1 LFSSGR
7 RVMSMYDLEEDRLV
21 AEIMGR
27 GARRLLIQLPD
38 GLKNEGP
45 RLANLIRDKTGAEV
59 FVSASPAW
67 GACDLSLDAAARLRA
82 DLLVHYGHNEFLRDG
97 SNGIPV
103 LYIPAKSRHETKP
116 VVEKALPL
124 LHGTRIGVA
133 TVVQHIHT
141 LTETTKLLEDKGFK
155 IYLPGRGPWAHE
167 TGQVLGCDYFGLK
180 KIESEVDSFLVIG
193 SYFHALGASLS
204 VEKPTIH
211 ADPYDGTA
219 RNLDQDR
226 ARIIRQRY
234 AMVEKARRA
243 QKFGIIVSTKP
254 GQSNPTIAL
263 SIQRKLEES
272 GKRGVILYADEV
284 VPDKLLDFT
293 DIEAYVDTACPRLA
307 LDDPE
312 RFSKPIVT
320 RDEIM
325 VAIGAWTWEELL
337 ERGLIRL

>member
-1 LFSSGR
+1 
-7 RVMSMYDLEEDRLV
+7 MSMYDLEEDRLI
-21 AEIMGR
+21 AEITGR

-38 GLKNEGP
+38 GLKSEGP
-45 RLANLIRDKTGAEV
+45 RLASLIREKTGADV

-67 GACDLSLDAAARLRA
+67 GACDLSLDAAARLKA

-103 LYIPAKSRHETKP
+103 VYIPAKSRHEIIP

-124 LHGTRIGVA
+124 LEGTRIGLA
-133 TVVQHIHT
+133 TVVQHLHT
-141 LTETTKLLEDKGFK
+141 LPETTRFLESKGFRVQQ
-155 IYLPGRGPWAHE
+155 PGRGPWAHE

-180 KIESEVDSFLVIG
+180 RIEPEVDSFLVIG
-193 SYFHALGASLS
+193 SYFHGLGASLS
-204 VEKPTIH
+204 VQKPTIL
-211 ADPYDGTA
+211 ADPYDGTV
-219 RNLDQDR
+219 RLLDQDR

-234 AMVEKARRA
+234 AMVEKARQA
-243 QKFGIIVSTKP
+243 NNFGIIVSTKP

-263 SIQRKLEES
+263 NIQHQLEEN
-272 GKRGVILYADEV
+272 GKKAVILYTDEV

-293 DIEAYVDTACPRLA
+293 EIEAFVDTACPRLA

-312 RFSKPIVT
+312 RFSKPIVI

-325 VAIGAWTWEELL
+325 VAIGAWTWEQLL
-337 ERGLIRL
+337 ERGLVRL

>member
-1 LFSSGR
+1 
-7 RVMSMYDLEEDRLV
+7 MYDLEEGRLV
-21 AEIMGR
+21 AEITGR
-27 GARRLLIQLPD
+27 GARRLLVQLPD

-45 RLANLIRDKTGAEV
+45 RLASLIREKTGAEV

-67 GACDLSLDAAARLRA
+67 GACDLSLDAAVRLKA

-103 LYIPAKSRHETKP
+103 VYIPAKSRHEIIP
-116 VVEKALPL
+116 VVEKSLPL
-124 LHGTRIGVA
+124 LQGTRIGLA
-133 TVVQHIHT
+133 TVVQHLHT
-141 LTETTKLLEDKGFK
+141 LPETTRYLEAKGFRVQH
-155 IYLPGRGPWAHE
+155 PGRGPWAHE

-180 KIESEVDSFLVIG
+180 RIEPEVDSFLVIG

-204 VEKPTIH
+204 VQKPTVL
-211 ADPYDGTA
+211 ADPYDRTV
-219 RNLDQDR
+219 RLLDQDR

-234 AMVEKARRA
+234 AMVEKARQA
-243 QKFGIIVSTKP
+243 NNFGIIVSTKP

-263 SIQRKLEES
+263 NIQHQLEEN
-272 GKRGVILYADEV
+272 GKKAVILYADEV

-293 DIEAYVDTACPRLA
+293 DIDAFVDTACPRLA

-325 VAIGAWTWEELL
+325 VAIGASTWEQLL
-337 ERGLIRL
+337 ERGLVRL

>member
-1 LFSSGR
+1 
-7 RVMSMYDLEEDRLV
+7 MYDLEEDRLV
-21 AEIMGR
+21 AEITGR

-45 RLANLIRDKTGAEV
+45 RLARLIREKTGAEV

-67 GACDLSLDAAARLRA
+67 GACDLSLDAASRLKA
-82 DLLVHYGHNEFLRDG
+82 DLLVHYGHNEFLRDA

-103 LYIPAKSRHETKP
+103 VYISAKGRHKIIP

-124 LHGTRIGVA
+124 LQGTRIGLA
-133 TVVQHIHT
+133 TVVQHLHT
-141 LTETTKLLEDKGFK
+141 LPETTRYLEAKGFRVQH
-155 IYLPGRGPWAHE
+155 PGRGPWAHE

-180 KIESEVDSFLVIG
+180 RIEPEVDSFLVIG

-204 VEKPTIH
+204 VQKPTIL
-211 ADPYDGTA
+211 ADPYDGTV
-219 RNLDQDR
+219 RLLDQDR
-226 ARIIRQRY
+226 DRIIRQRY
-234 AMVEKARRA
+234 AMVEKARQA
-243 QKFGIIVSTKP
+243 NNFGIIVSTKP
-254 GQSNPTIAL
+254 GQSNPTIAVN
-263 SIQRKLEES
+263 IQQQLEEN
-272 GKRGVILYADEV
+272 GKKAVILYADEV

-293 DIEAYVDTACPRLA
+293 DIEAFVDTACPRLA

-325 VAIGAWTWEELL
+325 VAIGAWTWEQLL
-337 ERGLIRL
+337 ERGLVRL